1 MFWMGNAEP
10 SDGNFASTVAQYR
23 AKSALRSPARP
34 KTARSYADETC
45 PGASYP
51 SGDTTRVSSAPRER
65 AFVCIC
71 AAVVRQP
78 PLSAARTC
86 TASLPELR
94 KTPRHRSA
102 TR

>member
-1 MFWMGNAEP
+1 MFRMEYASPSPGNC
-10 SDGNFASTVAQYR
+10 ASAVAQYR
-23 AKSALRSPARP
+23 ANSSLRSPARP

-45 PGASYP
+45 PAASYP
-51 SGDTTRVSSAPRER
+51 SGDTTRVSRAPRER
-65 AFVCIC
+65 AFACIC

-78 PLSAARTC
+78 PLSEARTC